1 MGESLFKLLSDAFG
15 SRETEIVRGLLE
27 RAAKQAADVLASGDR
42 ERLAAFAGALGVVH
56 ADTASLDPTPERHE
70 LRGCLA
76 ALIELTRA
84 TLDRAEDLDVVRK
97 VGLVDRRPALLA
109 AIKTAGAARLEA
121 LAETLGVEPPAIEQ
135 PIQDLLTARIL
146 SATRLDDDICYALT
160 PLGFVVAR
168 RIEERAAAP
177 PSEPAATPKAPS
189 LGREPRPPSPAEL
202 SAATEELPA
211 AEAAPELAAEPPTAT
226 EEWDTDAIELALD
239 DLAEATGDAEVTE
252 ELLPEEAPV
261 PTPSP
266 RERQERRERG
276 KVRVAVLYGGLSAER
291 EVSLRA
297 GEAVGA
303 ALRESGYQ
311 VEMIDVQKAALSEL
325 SPRRVDVAFIALRGT
340 FGEDGGIQ
348 AVLEALGVPYTGSGV
363 EASRLA
369 SDKIAA
375 KRTLR
380 LTGVP
385 TPAYVEVDA
394 EWAEPLKLRAARS
407 LGFPVVLKPS
417 SEGSSLGMAV
427 AETREALPG
436 VLDEPFKFDT
446 RALAETYVGG
456 RELTVGILDGR
467 PLPIIELVYDGPVLA
482 SALRRSPG
490 AVRRVVQP
498 DLSPDVTARVLTAA
512 LAAHECLGCRG
523 CSRVDLR
530 LNAEGRPEVLEV
542 NTIPPLTPD
551 GLLAEAAAAAG
562 IGFTALCLRLVELA
576 VPAATGSRG

>member
-1 MGESLFKLLSDAFG
+1 MGESLFKLLSEAFG
-15 SRETEIVRGLLE
+15 SRETEIARGLLE
-27 RAAKQAADVLASGDR
+27 RAAKQAADVLALGDR

-56 ADTASLDPTPERHE
+56 ADTATLEPTPELHE

-84 TLDRAEDLDVVRK
+84 TLDRAEDLDAVRK

-109 AIKTAGAARLEA
+109 AIKAAGAARIEA
-121 LAETLGVEPPAIEQ
+121 LAATLGVEAPAIQ
-135 PIQDLLTARIL
+135 RPIQDLLTARIL
-146 SATRLDDDICYALT
+146 SATRLDDGTCYALT

-168 RIEERAAAP
+168 RLEERAAAT

-189 LGREPRPPSPAEL
+189 LDREPQPSMPAEL
-202 SAATEELPA
+202 STPTDGLPA
-211 AEAAPELAAEPPTAT
+211 VEAAAEPPPAT
-226 EEWDTDAIELALD
+226 EEWDTDEMELALE
-239 DLAEATGDAEVTE
+239 DLAESTEDAVVTE
-252 ELLPEEAPV
+252 EILPGEAPV

-266 RERQERRERG
+266 REEQDRRARS
-276 KVRVAVLYGGLSAER
+276 KVRVAVLYGGMSAER

-311 VEMIDVQKAALSEL
+311 VEMIDVREAALSEL

-348 AVLEALGVPYTGSGV
+348 AVLDALGVPYTGSGV
-363 EASRLA
+363 DASRLA

-417 SEGSSLGMAV
+417 SEGSSLGMVV
-427 AETREALPG
+427 AETDAALPA

-446 RALAETYVGG
+446 RALAEKYVGG

-467 PLPIIELVYDGPVLA
+467 PLPIIELVYDGPALT
-482 SALRRSPG
+482 SGLRRTPG
-490 AVRRVVQP
+490 AVRSVVQP
-498 DLSPDVTARVLTAA
+498 DLPADVTARVLTAA

-530 LNAEGRPEVLEV
+530 LNAEGRPEVLEINAV
-542 NTIPPLTPD
+542 PPLTPD
-551 GLLAEAAAAAG
+551 GLLAQAAAAAG
-562 IGFTALCLRLVELA
+562 IPFAALCQQLVDLA
-576 VPAATGSRG
+576 RPTAAATT